1 MSDKAIIN
9 LNENKYELKFN
20 LKALENIERAIGS
33 SLMGELS
40 KYNAMLP
47 LTTLRVLFSHSLYQI
62 DAGKIAIEQA
72 SDLFDKLINEKGFIF
87 VNMLVVNEIKIDC
100 PFFFQGV

>member
-9 LNENKYELKFN
+9 LDDKKYELKFN
-20 LKALENIERAIGS
+20 LKGIENIERAIGS

-47 LTTLRVLFSHSLYQI
+47 LNTLRVLFSHSLYQI
-62 DAGKIAIEQA
+62 DGGKIAIEQS
-72 SDLFDKLINEKGFIF
+72 SDLFDKLISEKGLIF
-87 VNMLVVNEIKIDC
+87 VNMLVVNEIQIDC